1 MLDQKINIIT
11 RNQSIEL
18 YIYKNRIEFEK
29 FDFIFFQCW
38 VLLIKYFNF
47 NSLLLLHGVWKK
59 IKRSTM
65 KFILNFIFFYCG
77 LIEIQIS
84 IKYGS
89 KLLNLPK

>member
-65 KFILNFIFFYCG
+65 KFILNFIIFF
-77 LIEIQIS
+77 IVV
-84 IKYGS
+84 
-89 KLLNLPK
+89 